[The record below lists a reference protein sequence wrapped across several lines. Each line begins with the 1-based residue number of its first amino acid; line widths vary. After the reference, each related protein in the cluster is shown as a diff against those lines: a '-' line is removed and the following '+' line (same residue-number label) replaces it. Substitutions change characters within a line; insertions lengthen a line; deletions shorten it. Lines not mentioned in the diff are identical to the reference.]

1 MSGYLACKKSGS
13 VMVKQCSG
21 YKEQVAKNRAYI
33 GMLIDI
39 ILFLGKQGIA
49 YRSHRE
55 DANSLNQGTYYIY
68 FILHYL
74 HLYSITFFKHE

>member
-1 MSGYLACKKSGS
+1 
-13 VMVKQCSG
+13 MVKQCSG
-21 YKEQVAKNRAYI
+21 YKEQVAKNRTYI

-49 YRSHRE
+49 HRGHRE

-68 FILHYL
+68 FILRCLHL
-74 HLYSITFFKHE
+74 SWHLYSIIFLYYYK